1 MCCFFKA
8 IFQRITLEGQ
18 NISCTAFQRITLE
31 GRKEGGRERPE
42 GEVRDVGLK
51 INII

>member
-18 NISCTAFQRITLE
+18 NIICTAFKITLE
-31 GRKEGGRERPE
+31 GREEGGRERPE